1 MARTGGGLMACRR
14 LASGV
19 TRRPL
24 RFLVAV
30 CRLVLAGSVA
40 GVIRGR
46 AGPRA
51 TTVPVV
57 PAPTKETLDPQN
69 QFPRFGNSLDGGPL

>member
-30 CRLVLAGSVA
+30 CRLVLAGSV
-40 GVIRGR
+40 GYRQSR
-46 AGPRA
+46 PPLPTLLSPRSREQ
-51 TTVPVV
+51 V
-57 PAPTKETLDPQN
+57 
-69 QFPRFGNSLDGGPL
+69 R